1 VLFLSNSLQFIVKSS
16 TMKSRKRFT
25 EMTVDSPAVR
35 ISYNHFGNIEPRL
48 RVLTIGVESR
58 ADGNILQFV
67 KTDEQSIAVYSAR
80 DGDCW
85 LVDIG
90 NSDANTLD
98 HIQRSGLPVV
108 VAANGGHAD
117 SVLVDAA
124 DGYVLPG
131 DDDAIIA
138 AVLTRAVAG
147 PPGLRVA
154 DLSDGAARTM
164 QALSVEAGR
173 IAERLAMLAA
183 TAAATPSPVRSVDAV
198 LVRRIIKLRRDRER
212 FLPAEILADPAW
224 DILLDLTAARLE
236 GKAVPVSS
244 LCIAAAVPTT
254 TALRWIRSLT
264 EAGLLQRRLD
274 TSDARRSHVA
284 LTDTAA
290 DAMLAWLRAFSEA
303 FAPR

>member
-1 VLFLSNSLQFIVKSS
+1 
-16 TMKSRKRFT
+16 
-25 EMTVDSPAVR
+25 MTIDSPSAR
-35 ISYNHFGNIEPRL
+35 TSWNHFGDIAPWL
-48 RVLTIGVESR
+48 RVLTVGLEPRPDV
-58 ADGNILQFV
+58 DNLQFV
-67 KTDEQSIAVYSAR
+67 QADEPSIALNSLH

-90 NSDANTLD
+90 NSDAKTLEL
-98 HIQRSGLPVV
+98 IARSGLPVV
-108 VAANGGHAD
+108 IIVGDGAAD
-117 SVLVDAA
+117 PVLVNVA

-138 AVLTRAVAG
+138 AVVARAVAG
-147 PPGLRVA
+147 EAGLRVA

-173 IAERLAMLAA
+173 IAERLAILAA
-183 TAAATPSPVRSVDAV
+183 TEAATPTSVRRIDAV

-212 FLPAEILADPAW
+212 FFPAEILADPAW

-236 GKAVPVSS
+236 DKAVPVSS

-264 EAGLLQRRLD
+264 DAGMLHRRLD

-290 DAMLAWLRAFSEA
+290 DAMLAWLRAFNEA
-303 FAPR
+303 FALR